1 VPAKVLLLSGA
12 SEGPVLARALFD
24 AGFAVSATVTTEEG
38 KAHLFGPIAVAVQ
51 AGQDFLHGAMA
62 GQGEA

>member
-1 VPAKVLLLSGA
+1 VPANVLLLSGA
-12 SEGPVLARALFD
+12 SEGPVLARALLD

-38 KAHLFGPIAVAVQ
+38 KVHLLGPITVAVQ
-51 AGQDFLHGAMA
+51 ACQDILHGARA